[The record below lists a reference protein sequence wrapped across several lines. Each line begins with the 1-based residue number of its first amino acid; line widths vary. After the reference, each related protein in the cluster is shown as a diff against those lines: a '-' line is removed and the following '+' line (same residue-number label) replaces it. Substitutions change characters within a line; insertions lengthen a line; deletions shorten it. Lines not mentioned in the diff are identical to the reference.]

1 MCFPSCLSPI
11 ADSSVQQGRLDGL
24 CSKKKKKKKK
34 SLVVN
39 VFSLSFSGWSS
50 CGGRGVSGA
59 PLVGKS
65 GARDERGGSGLV
77 LKAELGRRAGVLGGG
92 RGQGPLDPPGPCLAG
107 EARCF

>member
-24 CSKKKKKKKK
+24 CSKKKKK

-50 CGGRGVSGA
+50 CGGRGASGA

-77 LKAELGRRAGVLGGG
+77 LKAELGRQAGVLGGG
-92 RGQGPLDPPGPCLAG
+92 RGQGPLDSPRALPCGRGPMLLK
-107 EARCF
+107 